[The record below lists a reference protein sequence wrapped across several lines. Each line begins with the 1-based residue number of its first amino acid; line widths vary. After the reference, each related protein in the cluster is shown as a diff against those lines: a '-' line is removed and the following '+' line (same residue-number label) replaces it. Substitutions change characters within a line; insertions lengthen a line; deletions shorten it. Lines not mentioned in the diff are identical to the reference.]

1 VSEGGVR
8 SFYDEVGGAEVFRR
22 LVEVFYREVA
32 ADDVLRPMY
41 PEADLGPAADRL
53 RLFLEQYW
61 GGPSTYSQQRGHPR
75 LRMRHAAFH
84 VNPEARDRWL
94 RAMRVAL
101 DELELP
107 PIQESTLW
115 DYLERAAFA
124 MVNTFEPTGI
134 APVRP
139 QGSHELP
146 LHPRTDTSADTR

>member
-1 VSEGGVR
+1 MSDSGVR
-8 SFYDEVGGAEVFRR
+8 SFYDEVGGADVFRR

-61 GGPSTYSQQRGHPR
+61 GGPGTYSQQRGHPR
-75 LRMRHAAFH
+75 LRMRHAAFS
-84 VNPEARDRWL
+84 VNPDARDRWL

-101 DELELP
+101 DELSLP
-107 PIQESTLW
+107 PIQEATLW

-134 APVRP
+134 APSRP
-139 QGSHELP
+139 DGATELPVNPGTDPSHE
-146 LHPRTDTSADTR
+146 TR